1 MKLYVI
7 SGLGADKKVFEK
19 IQFPKHLEVVFI
31 DWLIPQPN
39 EEFQHY
45 IDRII
50 SENIN
55 TQKDF
60 CLLGYSLGG
69 MIVQE
74 IHKKFPAKKVIILAS
89 IKSELG
95 KSQLM
100 KIGMKS
106 GVYKFLPLS
115 LFNEKSYSFY
125 AFMRYIFDPK
135 NPNVLKYFNVR
146 HPYYL
151 KWGIEK
157 ALEWKTEENPEII
170 QVLGDKDIV
179 FPIKNSKP
187 NYVLK
192 GATHLFPV
200 TKAKEVSE
208 ILEKEFN
215 FIQ

>member
-106 GVYKFLPLS
+106 GVYKLLSLS

-125 AFMRYIFDPK
+125 AFVRYIFDTK
-135 NPNVLKYFNVR
+135 NPNILKYFNIR

-151 KWGIEK
+151 KWCIEK

-208 ILEKEFN
+208 ILKKEFN
-215 FIQ
+215 FT